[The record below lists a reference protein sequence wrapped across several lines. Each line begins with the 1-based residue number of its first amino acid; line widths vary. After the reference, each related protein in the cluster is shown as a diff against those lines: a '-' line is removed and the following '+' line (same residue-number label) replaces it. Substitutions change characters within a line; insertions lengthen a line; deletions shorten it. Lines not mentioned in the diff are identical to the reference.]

1 MRKLEELNLVDDFL
15 FTSMLSCPGI
25 GETFARELLETIFER
40 KFGKLTVI
48 PQKVYYGN
56 NTDQHG
62 ARLDVYIEEA
72 EDWRAV
78 AAVYDVEAQSAS
90 GISQKDSLPKR
101 VRFYHAKIDG
111 ASLNAGENYQALKT
125 VIVIMI
131 MPYDPFG
138 QDHMI
143 YTIKNSCVELPEMPY
158 DDGARTIF
166 LYTRGNKGNASEAL
180 QQMLHYFEHTTK
192 ENAENETLKKIHQ
205 MVEQVKHNE
214 EVTTEYM
221 FWWEREQAWEEEGY
235 KRGVEAGR
243 AEERRNTEL
252 ERQRAEA
259 ALKDI
264 EVLEKEIERLRGQLK
279 GQPTV

>member
-1 MRKLEELNLVDDFL
+1 MRKLEELNLMDDFL
-15 FTSMLSCPGI
+15 FGSMLSYPGI
-25 GETFARELLETIFER
+25 GEAFAGELLETVFER

-48 PQKVYYGN
+48 PQKVYYGKD
-56 NTDQHG
+56 TDQHG
-62 ARLDVYIEEA
+62 ARLDVYIEET
-72 EDWRAV
+72 EDWQAV

-90 GISQKDSLPKR
+90 GTSQKDSLPKR

-111 ASLNAGENYQALKT
+111 VSLKAGENYQTLKT
-125 VIVIMI
+125 VVIIMI

-143 YTIKNSCVELPEMPY
+143 YTIKNSCMELPDMPY

-166 LYTRGNKGNASEAL
+166 LYTKGNKGNAPEEL
-180 QQMLHYFEHTTK
+180 RQMLRYFEHTTK